1 MFKQSERVRTQI
13 DEWMNE
19 WTVGWPRK
27 LLSDLE
33 NGGIPEA
40 NKGLNNMND
49 IKDAINIAVP
59 KCDKMYLLHG
69 KCHTHPRILS

>member
-1 MFKQSERVRTQI
+1 
-13 DEWMNE
+13 MNE

-59 KCDKMYLLHG
+59 KCDKCICYMG
-69 KCHTHPRILS
+69 SAILTPGFSVNKIFVGVMPL